1 VPSGV
6 EVDANSSRP
15 STEKHHTSFTCER
28 PVAEKQVADERA
40 LVRVPVRS
48 TGPPSE
54 TPIRSRI
61 RSGSVTS
68 GANAVSA
75 AAPLGESLMHRS
87 DLGWT
92 SAVERG
98 RRGGDHREG
107 VFCRNQVR
115 DRNGLGLAPMTVP
128 TIRGLYSLNRPILP
142 HDRAHDGGHSSSWRY
157 CRHSSSVT
165 VPETECR
172 AISRRSSMSNA
183 QTRTPSHA
191 LAEASA
197 HRRGS

>member
-1 VPSGV
+1 MRTPSQ
-6 EVDANSSRP
+6 RL
-15 STEKHHTSFTCER
+15 R
-28 PVAEKQVADERA
+28 R
-40 LVRVPVRS
+40 
-48 TGPPSE
+48 
-54 TPIRSRI
+54 
-61 RSGSVTS
+61 
-68 GANAVSA
+68 
-75 AAPLGESLMHRS
+75 LGESLMHRS

-92 SAVERG
+92 RQWNEADGVATTAKASSAVTKSVIVMASALR
-98 RRGGDHREG
+98 
-107 VFCRNQVR
+107 
-115 DRNGLGLAPMTVP
+115 PMTVP